1 MNDPQEKPAVYHTSL
16 RDGIRPCPE
25 FAKKGLADFSV
36 NVGTKC
42 SHDCLY
48 CSTGSSLRTH
58 FSFKRAQRSP
68 FGFGYAIVDPHTA
81 ERVGRD
87 ARELRS
93 RGLIQLC
100 TTVDA
105 WAPEARAY
113 NLGRRCLEL
122 ILKEPGWS
130 VRVLTKNA
138 AVTGDYSFMSEHRD
152 RVLVGLSLT
161 GGPGAGKMVSV
172 FEPNA
177 SSIPERMNA
186 LRRAHRLGLRT
197 FGMLCPLLPGIADD
211 EKTIAELVKFC
222 LECGAEE
229 IFAEPVNPRGPGLR
243 LVQEALAQAGFTNQA
258 AAVGKVRKRRAWSA
272 YTASLIQTVQ
282 RVMKSYGALDK
293 LRFLL
298 YPANLHPADVESIR
312 RDDTG
317 VRWLGAVN
325 TGARKNVKHPEGRAE
340 TTTRRQKLGARAAP
354 ARRLR
359 TPRCEKSKIT
369 PS

>member
-1 MNDPQEKPAVYHTSL
+1 MKNPQHHQNVYHTSL
-16 RDGIRPCPE
+16 REGIRPCPE
-25 FAKKGLADFSV
+25 FTKKGLAQFSV

-58 FSFKRAQRSP
+58 ASFKRAKRSP
-68 FGFGYAIVDPHTA
+68 FTFGYAIVDPGTA
-81 ERVGRD
+81 ERVARD
-87 ARELRS
+87 ARDLRS
-93 RGLIQLC
+93 RGLVQLC

-113 NLGRRCLEL
+113 NLGRLCLEE

-138 AVTGDYSFMSEHRD
+138 SVIDDYAFMRKHRD

-161 GGPGAGKMVSV
+161 GTRRGEKMIRAI
-172 FEPNA
+172 EPHA
-177 SSIPERMNA
+177 SSISERMKA
-186 LRRAHRLGLRT
+186 LRRAHQSGLRT
-197 FGMLCPLLPGIADD
+197 FGMLCPLLPGIAHD
-211 EKTIAELVKFC
+211 EKTIAEMVEFC
-222 LECGAEE
+222 VECGAEE

-243 LVQEALAQAGFTNQA
+243 LVQEALVKAGFQEQA

-282 RVMKSYGALDK
+282 RVMKRYGALDK

-298 YPANLHPADVESIR
+298 YPANLHPADLESIR

-317 VRWLGAVN
+317 VRWLGEVN
-325 TGARKNVKHPEGRAE
+325 TGAGRNVKHQEGRAQ
-340 TTTRRQKLGARAAP
+340 TARSAKTVGHAAVNGL
-354 ARRLR
+354 RSR